1 VGVLWGLVLPASLL
15 HPLYQQFCGQGR
27 GRTADLPIFRTMVMR
42 SYSIATVRD
51 LRRKIHAVI
60 GERRRTKANE
70 TEIET
75 TRVLQLTTSSAG
87 KRRRKLAQPAQYD
100 PLATLAIAPRPRRPR
115 NGALVIANCPGALR
129 AATSTT
135 RSMDLTGLRGEQ
147 FTQLPRWSGRWIAS
161 PWLISRR

>member
-1 VGVLWGLVLPASLL
+1 
-15 HPLYQQFCGQGR
+15 
-27 GRTADLPIFRTMVMR
+27 MR

-75 TRVLQLTTSSAG
+75 IRVLQLTTSSAG

-115 NGALVIANCPGALR
+115 NGAARHCELPWRAPGRNIDYQVDGSDRPAR
-129 AATSTT
+129 
-135 RSMDLTGLRGEQ
+135 
-147 FTQLPRWSGRWIAS
+147 
-161 PWLISRR
+161 